1 MTSTVAITP
10 VRTASQLADARRLF
24 EAYVASLTFDLDFQ
38 GFADELAALPG
49 KYAPPG
55 GELLLA
61 ELEARAVGC
70 VAMRDLGDGVCEMK
84 RLYLAPAARGHGLG
98 KALVAAIIATA
109 RARAYATMRL
119 DTAAASMGPAVALYQ
134 SFGFR
139 EIAAYTANP
148 LPDALFLELVL

>member
-1 MTSTVAITP
+1 MSTVAVTQ
-10 VRTASQLADARRLF
+10 VRSPAQLAEARRLF

-38 GFADELAALPG
+38 GFADELATLPG
-49 KYAPPG
+49 KYAPPS

-61 ELEARAVGC
+61 ELDGRAVGC

-84 RLYLAPAARGHGLG
+84 RLFLAPAARGHGLG
-98 KALVAAIIATA
+98 RALVAAIIAMA
-109 RARAYATMRL
+109 RARAYVTMRL

-139 EIAAYTANP
+139 AIAAYTPNP